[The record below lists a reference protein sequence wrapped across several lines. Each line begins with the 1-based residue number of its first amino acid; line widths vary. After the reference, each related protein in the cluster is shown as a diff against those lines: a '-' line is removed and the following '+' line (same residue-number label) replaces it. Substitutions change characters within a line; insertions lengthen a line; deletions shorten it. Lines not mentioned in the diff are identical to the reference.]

1 MNTSLTSKTLIQW
14 RLRELM
20 ARHKIQVNQLADWLQ
35 CSRTTA
41 SRLKNCD
48 RMPSNL
54 DEEKLSIICKHLNCQ
69 PGDLLRWTPDNDAA

>member
-54 DEEKLSIICKHLNCQ
+54 DEEKLSIICKHL
-69 PGDLLRWTPDNDAA
+69 

>member
-20 ARHKIQVNQLADWLQ
+20 ARHKIQVNELADWLQ

-48 RMPSNL
+48 EMPSNL
-54 DEEKLSIICKHLNCQ
+54 DPKKLNVICKHLNCQ
-69 PGDLLRWTPDNDAA
+69 PGDLLQWVPDDDAA